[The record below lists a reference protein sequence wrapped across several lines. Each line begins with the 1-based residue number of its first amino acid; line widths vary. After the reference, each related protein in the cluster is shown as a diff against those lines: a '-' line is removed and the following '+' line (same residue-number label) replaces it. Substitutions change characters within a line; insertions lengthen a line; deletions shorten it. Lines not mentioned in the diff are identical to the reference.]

1 MEDTNPARN
10 RSNQRSILAVTNRA
24 HAAETCAPRR
34 TAVSLR
40 ITASAAP
47 VASVV
52 IGALCLAFP
61 TVVRAQVV
69 DAPTPAPTSAS
80 AEQATPSV
88 LSKSFS
94 TPAPTLRLDIPHS
107 YNPLD
112 AYRPSTVPQPNLANS
127 PRIDSLI
134 HNGVLEISLS
144 DAIELALENNLDLA
158 IARYNIPIARADVLR
173 TQAGGSF
180 RGVNTGVVQ
189 NTPGGGV
196 GGFGSGS
203 SGAGAGG
210 TTGGAGG
217 AGTGA
222 SGLVQS
228 TLGTG
233 TAVSSYDPT
242 ISGTL
247 SYNNLTQ
254 PLSNIEIYGV
264 QSLHTD
270 TITGDVSYSQAFA
283 TGTSFSAT
291 FNNDRI
297 TSNSI
302 YTYLLPELDSSLQV
316 TVQQQLLAGFGL
328 GPNLRYLRIARNNQK
343 ISDQAFQ
350 LQVVT
355 TVTQIANM
363 YWDLVAAYEDEQ
375 VKSRSLDFAN
385 KTLSDGRKQLQLQAI
400 PEMDVLKD
408 EAEVANREQDLTIAR
423 TTLQFQE
430 LLIKN
435 ALTKNLDD
443 PILEAMPV
451 RPVHVQTDD
460 VLATPPAET
469 EDIIAEAL
477 GHRIELSESSIDLQN
492 REISRKAANNA
503 LLPSLTAIASYGGI
517 GLAGLANPA
526 AHITSTAPMTYGDA
540 VTNAFNNTSPDYYV
554 GLQLNVPLRNR
565 IAKSDQYRSELEARQ
580 AELRLQQLKKQI
592 RIEVRNAQYAL
603 EQSEA
608 RVISAGKARDL
619 AQKTFDIT
627 AKEQELGAGSAYQT
641 LESRRDLAAA
651 ESALLAARTAYEKAR
666 IELDRS
672 VGRTLET
679 NQISIESARTGVQ
692 SAALQ
697 TP

>member
-1 MEDTNPARN
+1 MKDTNTSRN
-10 RSNQRSILAVTNRA
+10 KAIQGGIVAVTNRA
-24 HAAETCAPRR
+24 HAGGPKPHRA
-34 TAVSLR
+34 AVSLR
-40 ITASAAP
+40 IA
-47 VASVV
+47 ASVAV
-52 IGALCLAFP
+52 GALCLAFP
-61 TVVRAQVV
+61 VAVRAQAV
-69 DAPTPAPTSAS
+69 DAPTPAP
-80 AEQATPSV
+80 QAAPFA
-88 LSKSFS
+88 LSKSYAA
-94 TPAPTLRLDIPHS
+94 PAPTLRLDIPHS

-112 AYRPSTVPQPNLANS
+112 AYRPSMVPQPNLANS

-173 TQAGGSF
+173 TQAGATF

-196 GGFGSGS
+196 GGFGSAS

-247 SYNNLTQ
+247 SYNNQTQ
-254 PLSNIEIYGV
+254 PLANLSIYGV
-264 QSLHTD
+264 QSLHND
-270 TITGDVSYSQAFA
+270 TITGDVSYAQAFP
-283 TGTSFSAT
+283 TGTSLSVT

-297 TSNSI
+297 TTNSI
-302 YTYLLPELDSSLQV
+302 YSYLLPELDSTLQI
-316 TVQQQLLAGFGL
+316 TAQQQLLAGFGL

-350 LQVVT
+350 LQVIT
-355 TVTQIANM
+355 TVTQIADM

-385 KTLSDGRKQLQLQAI
+385 KTLADGRKQLQLQAI

-408 EAEVANREQDLTIAR
+408 EGEVANREQDLTIAR
-423 TTLQFQE
+423 TTLQLQE

-477 GHRIELSESSIDLQN
+477 SHRIELSESSIDLQN

-503 LLPSLTAIASYGGI
+503 LLPSLNAIASYGGV

-526 AHITSTAPMTYGDA
+526 AHITSTAPTSYADA
-540 VTNAFNNTSPDYYV
+540 LTNAFNNTSPDYYV
-554 GLQLNVPLRNR
+554 GLQLNIPLRNR
-565 IAKSDQYRSELEARQ
+565 VAKSDQYRSELEARQ

-592 RIEVRNAQYAL
+592 RIEVRAAQYAL

-608 RVISAGKARDL
+608 RVLSAEKARDL

-627 AKEQELGAGSAYQT
+627 AKEQQLGAGSAYQT

-679 NQISIESARTGVQ
+679 NSISIESARTGVQ